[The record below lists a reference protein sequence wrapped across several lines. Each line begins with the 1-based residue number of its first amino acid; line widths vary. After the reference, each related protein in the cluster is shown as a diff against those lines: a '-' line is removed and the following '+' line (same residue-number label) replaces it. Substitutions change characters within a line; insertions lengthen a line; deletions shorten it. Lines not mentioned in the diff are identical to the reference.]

1 MLNSQ
6 CFQLLKSSNSC
17 LYSCWRDTPS
27 PMEAIAVSFCL
38 CGCGS
43 RCIWQSGNRRLS
55 VAHALAE
62 APPNLQGLLGADA
75 ADTVP
80 DAPPE
85 KQCACVVERVLRL
98 AFSVEQPQQYCFE
111 PPRKRRR
118 GKQAPAL
125 GTLLARSMRSP
136 TTDVCSHFDW
146 KDRRKGYHELDR
158 RYALDMQTS
167 VRQVRDRSKQ
177 LWLTAD
183 RAVRNGWSILAKVRD
198 QMYVR
203 QGRTQASCRRQV
215 TMRPLQS
222 KMRPFSS
229 LQTHALAMVCCAP
242 GCWI

>member
-1 MLNSQ
+1 M
-6 CFQLLKSSNSC
+6 
-17 LYSCWRDTPS
+17 
-27 PMEAIAVSFCL
+27 
-38 CGCGS
+38 
-43 RCIWQSGNRRLS
+43 
-55 VAHALAE
+55 AHALAE
-62 APPNLQGLLGADA
+62 APPNLHSLLGADA

-98 AFSVEQPQQYCFE
+98 AFSVEQPQQYCLE

-203 QGRTQASCRRQV
+203 QGRTRKHRAAARSR
-215 TMRPLQS
+215 
-222 KMRPFSS
+222 
-229 LQTHALAMVCCAP
+229 
-242 GCWI
+242 